1 MYYGVQMPLVCLSPT
16 CCTFENAYYLH
27 CTVVSNETS
36 WSVYLF
42 GKFQIFQYGVIGLC
56 SYRNGG
62 ILFFNLFGLTQK
74 CL

>member
-1 MYYGVQMPLVCLSPT
+1 MWMYYGVQMPLVCLSPT

-42 GKFQIFQYGVIGLC
+42 GKFQFFSMGLLDFFHTEMGEFYFLIFLG
-56 SYRNGG
+56 
-62 ILFFNLFGLTQK
+62 
-74 CL
+74 